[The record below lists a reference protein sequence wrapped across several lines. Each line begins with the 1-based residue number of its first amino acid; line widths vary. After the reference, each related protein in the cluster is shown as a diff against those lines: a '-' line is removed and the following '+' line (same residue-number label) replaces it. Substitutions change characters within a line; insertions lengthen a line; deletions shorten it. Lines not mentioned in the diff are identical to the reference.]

1 MGVGVGAVASVSL
14 AMLGTWPGAAAVGAL
29 TTLFGA
35 TRLRSADRP
44 IVVRADADAIVV
56 DDPALDEPW
65 VLPLARLRALRTHRH
80 AQDEERRDVWL
91 MLADRQGPALTLHL
105 RYDPAVAPGLGD
117 IEVAALSA
125 LIGHDGE
132 AMPPARPVRQAFD
145 DPAGLLVRHLRAHVP
160 PGVTDRAA
168 LRLWRARP
176 DPQAARSADGWIE
189 LDGDLWRWTEG
200 RAVEEGVFALPRL
213 TRVGDTVRLELA
225 TDRALRFVAPA
236 VAAFAIEGADSA
248 ADRWLEPREG
258 AVLLAWLLAR
268 WPDGSWP
275 AALRRR
281 VLGPPDGSRV
291 RLPATSRRP

>member
-1 MGVGVGAVASVSL
+1 MALGAAGL
-14 AMLGTWPGAAAVGAL
+14 WPWAAALGTL
-29 TTLFGA
+29 TVAIGA
-35 TRLRSADRP
+35 TGLRSADRP

-56 DDPALDEPW
+56 DDPAQDEPW
-65 VLPLARLRALRTHRH
+65 VLPLARLRALRIHRH

-91 MLADRQGPALTLHL
+91 MLADRHGPALTLHL
-105 RYDPAVAPGLGD
+105 RHDPAVAPEVGD
-117 IEVAALSA
+117 IEVAALGA
-125 LIGHDGE
+125 LIGVDGDG
-132 AMPPARPVRQAFD
+132 MPPARPVRQPFD
-145 DPAGLLVRHLRAHVP
+145 DPAGQLVRHLRAHAP

-176 DPQAARSADGWIE
+176 DPAAPRSADGWLE

-200 RAVEEGVFALPRL
+200 RTTEEGVFALPRL

-225 TDRALRFVAPA
+225 GERALRFLAPA
-236 VAAFAIEGADSA
+236 VAAFATEGGDA
-248 ADRWLEPREG
+248 ATDRWLEPREG
-258 AVLLAWLLAR
+258 AVLLAWLIAR